1 MTSTQRFTE
10 IRSFLSSLPTHQAYK
25 KNQPYLLAKRII
37 DIIVASSILLLIM
50 PWLTPLVAILIKLNS
65 KGSVFF
71 VQKRT
76 GKDNQTFHCIKFRT
90 MKINKEAD
98 TQQAI
103 TNDLRITRLG
113 KILRLTHID
122 ELPQLLNVLMGTM
135 SIVGP
140 RPHMLY
146 HTEVYSKSYT
156 YYLLRHES
164 KPGMTGM
171 AQIKGYLGEIIT
183 PRDLKKRVLWDIYY
197 NKNASIRLDIYIAFT
212 TLQQI
217 INKLIK

>member
-10 IRSFLSSLPTHQAYK
+10 IRIFLTSLPTHQAYK

>member
-10 IRSFLSSLPTHQAYK
+10 IRIFLTSLPTHQAYK

-37 DIIVASSILLLIM
+37 DIIVATSILLLIM

>member
-10 IRSFLSSLPTHQAYK
+10 IRKFLISLPTHQAYK

>member
-10 IRSFLSSLPTHQAYK
+10 IRAFLSSLPNHQVYK
-25 KNQPYLLAKRII
+25 KNTSYLLSKRLI
-37 DIIVASSILLLIM
+37 DIVVASSIILLIM
-50 PWLTPLVAILIKLNS
+50 PWLSPIVALLIKLNS
-65 KGSVFF
+65 KGPIFF

-76 GKDNQTFHCIKFRT
+76 GKDNKTFHCIKFRT
-90 MKINKEAD
+90 MKLNKEAD

-146 HTEVYSKSYT
+146 HTDPK
-156 YYLLRHES
+156 
-164 KPGMTGM
+164 
-171 AQIKGYLGEIIT
+171 
-183 PRDLKKRVLWDIYY
+183 
-197 NKNASIRLDIYIAFT
+197 
-212 TLQQI
+212 
-217 INKLIK
+217 KLILSFF

>member
-1 MTSTQRFTE
+1 MPFLIFLHLIIYIISKSNPIFTQERIGLHGTKFK
-10 IRSFLSSLPTHQAYK
+10 IYK
-25 KNQPYLLAKRII
+25 FKSMLEKYDEYN
-37 DIIVASSILLLIM
+37 ILLPDIE
-50 PWLTPLVAILIKLNS
+50 
-65 KGSVFF
+65 
-71 VQKRT
+71 RT
-76 GKDNQTFHCIKFRT
+76 YF
-90 MKINKEAD
+90 
-98 TQQAI
+98 
-103 TNDLRITRLG
+103 LG
-113 KILRLTHID
+113 NILRKLSID

-146 HTEVYSKSYT
+146 HTEVYSKAYT